1 MKESK
6 KEKIHKKNYGF
17 YEIKEIKK
25 KKESISPFEII
36 ENLNEIHEI
45 KYLTEDTKTN
55 SLKAEYNKNNLKN
68 KIIMNHPLEIKKENQ
83 NNGDF
88 DQDNFGIIDSSSLEE
103 KKLKLSHKKENIK
116 NINLA
121 NKESY
126 DLNTNDYKKLK
137 ESKISEMGQKRFK
150 EIFTIKDILKNE
162 IEIYK
167 SQKTWIYLEFFDFS
181 HSKYKYEKIKFES
194 IEKEILI
201 GDKKIH
207 SFEYID
213 NKYPYLSEITENII
227 LIKENIKH
235 NFLITIKKHHKNYY
249 KVFTNVENEK
259 TFSLEIIF
267 YIKDKNNNNIKYIEI
282 NKNKIYTKE
291 KFAKTQRYNL
301 ININLENS
309 IKIFNKYS
317 NDKISE
323 DKNEINEAFNSFNS
337 LVYDFIY
344 GNKKKIGKIFEIELM
359 EKIEELDKNEK
370 SILKEINELIVNS
383 FDLFN
388 LRYEF
393 DIIKKKYN
401 YEKIFTDNGIEYKN
415 YLNDINNKF
424 NRTPYYL
431 KYFESEPSNDD
442 IEEIR
447 ALCFLNILLE
457 KDSMEWFTLTQD
469 FLEETKNIFEN
480 HEYLSNKDKI
490 MIMLNY
496 LIAIKNDE
504 LVGEDYIFKSFYK
517 LNENS
522 SYIQSE
528 LMYRKIISN
537 LDIDS
542 KLFFLYLQLN
552 SGAGYDYITGN
563 YFYRIKHISLIEI
576 KTHLLED
583 YFYPYFFIFT
593 GDKKVMAWN
602 CGKSQV
608 KNYNKII
615 ISNKKFLDFKFFYND
630 SVKLVILKFHEN
642 GHIKYKRFLINQLQ
656 DIFIKII

>member
-370 SILKEINELIVNS
+370 SILKEINELQCS
-383 FDLFN
+383 
-388 LRYEF
+388 
-393 DIIKKKYN
+393 
-401 YEKIFTDNGIEYKN
+401 YK
-415 YLNDINNKF
+415 
-424 NRTPYYL
+424 
-431 KYFESEPSNDD
+431 
-442 IEEIR
+442 
-447 ALCFLNILLE
+447 
-457 KDSMEWFTLTQD
+457 
-469 FLEETKNIFEN
+469 
-480 HEYLSNKDKI
+480 
-490 MIMLNY
+490 
-496 LIAIKNDE
+496 
-504 LVGEDYIFKSFYK
+504 
-517 LNENS
+517 
-522 SYIQSE
+522 
-528 LMYRKIISN
+528 
-537 LDIDS
+537 
-542 KLFFLYLQLN
+542 
-552 SGAGYDYITGN
+552 
-563 YFYRIKHISLIEI
+563 
-576 KTHLLED
+576 
-583 YFYPYFFIFT
+583 
-593 GDKKVMAWN
+593 
-602 CGKSQV
+602 
-608 KNYNKII
+608 
-615 ISNKKFLDFKFFYND
+615 
-630 SVKLVILKFHEN
+630 
-642 GHIKYKRFLINQLQ
+642 
-656 DIFIKII
+656 